1 MMRGLY
7 LCVFFLILKIPK
19 TTDLGSR
26 KIFVSGFGAIY
37 WLFGGHG
44 LV

>member
-1 MMRGLY
+1 MWGY
-7 LCVFFLILKIPK
+7 IYVFFFFTLKTPK
-19 TTDLGSR
+19 KIDLSSR
-26 KIFVSGFGAIY
+26 KIFVSGFGAIC

>member
-1 MMRGLY
+1 MRGLY
-7 LCVFFLILKIPK
+7 LGVFFTLKTPK
-19 TTDLGSR
+19 TTDLGLR

-37 WLFGGHG
+37 WLFGGHE